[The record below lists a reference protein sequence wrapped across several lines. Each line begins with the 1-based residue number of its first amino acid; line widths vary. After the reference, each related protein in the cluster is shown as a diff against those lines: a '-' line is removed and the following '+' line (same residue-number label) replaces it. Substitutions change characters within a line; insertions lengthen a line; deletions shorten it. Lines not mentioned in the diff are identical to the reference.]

1 MRSIN
6 IQNYKEPASATIA
19 WVEANTKKTVERA
32 GIKRLQGGTSSLV
45 FEMPF
50 QDETQQESVIL
61 RLFHKKDWL
70 KMEPD
75 LARHEA
81 GSLRE
86 AAALSIPSPEVIAFD
101 ETGEECGMPA
111 VLMTKLAG
119 DTVLQPS
126 DRADW
131 LDKMAECLAE
141 IHQHKARDFGYEYFS
156 YNDALRLEKPL
167 WSKFQDDWM
176 RAFYIV
182 AGVRPQTEHCFIHR
196 DYHPA
201 NVLWQN
207 GEISGVVDWVNA
219 CRGPAGVDIG
229 HCRVNLTQL
238 YGLSAADDFL
248 EAYIRYADDSFRY
261 DPYWDLLSLTDT
273 LDGPPKVYGGWSE
286 LGMTGLSDELIRH
299 RLDEYLLSLLD
310 RFDD

>member
-1 MRSIN
+1 MN
-6 IQNYKEPASATIA
+6 IQNYKEPTSESIEWT
-19 WVEANTKKTVERA
+19 EAIIEKPVKRE

-45 FEMPF
+45 FDIPF
-50 QDETQQESVIL
+50 QDESRQGNLIL

-70 KMEPD
+70 EMEPD

-81 GSLRE
+81 GSLRQ
-86 AAALSIPSPEVIAFD
+86 AAALSIPSPEIIAFD

-119 DTVLQPS
+119 DTILQPS

-131 LDKMAECLAE
+131 LDKMAKCLVE
-141 IHQHKARDFGYEYFS
+141 IHQQKAGDFEYEYFS

-182 AGVRPQTEHCFIHR
+182 AGVRPRPEYCLIHR

-201 NVLWQN
+201 NILWQN

-219 CRGPAGVDIG
+219 CRGPAGVDVG

-248 EAYIRYADDSFRY
+248 ESYIKYAGDSFRY

-273 LDGPPKVYGGWSE
+273 LDGPPKVYEGWTG